1 MTNPKHDR
9 GEHFLTTPKAAPF
22 LERLIFNNRVIIL
35 ILFTV
40 LTLFLGYNAV
50 KIQPDASF
58 ERMIPLEH
66 PYIVNMLEHRDDLEN
81 LGNFVRIAVAT
92 KDGSDIFTEEY
103 METLR
108 QITDEVFYLS
118 GVDRSGLKSLWT
130 PNVRW
135 VEVTEQGFQGGT
147 IIPDNYDGS
156 SAESLEKLRQN
167 VLRSSEVGRLISD
180 NFRSTIVYAPLYE
193 NDPQTGEPLDYAD
206 FSRRLE

>member
-1 MTNPKHDR
+1 MTNPKHAR
-9 GEHFLTTPKAAPF
+9 GEHYLTTPKAEPF
-22 LERLIFNNRVIIL
+22 LERLIFNNRVT
-35 ILFTV
+35 ILFLFAV
-40 LTLFLGYNAV
+40 LTAFLGYNAV

-147 IIPDNYDGS
+147 IIPDNYDGG
-156 SAESLEKLRQN
+156 SAESLEQLRQN
-167 VLRSSEVGRLISD
+167 VLRSSEVGRLIDRKS
-180 NFRSTIVYAPLYE
+180 VV
-193 NDPQTGEPLDYAD
+193 
-206 FSRRLE
+206 